1 MLVWQGNESRIWKVK
16 LHSCTA
22 YRVSSLVLKVNMD
35 IRFLMLLKRVGPM
48 EEAHPSLE
56 L

>member
-35 IRFLMLLKRVGPM
+35 IRFFMLLKKVGPM